1 VIEDAKDPLGPA
13 LGQRVIQRRGDIHEH
28 GSGRENAGAHDE
40 ERATS
45 AHRGNDEYRT
55 GNRGGQ
61 GTDAVADAVG
71 NLLAQRLAAL
81 RERDQ
86 EAHTPIVASPVLDFL
101 PHRANLCGQEAAVPH
116 LSPTTL
122 TVDEQRAVL
131 RVTQANLRDHLI
143 VSLALGTALRLA
155 EIVGL
160 DVGDVYAPDGTPRA
174 RVRVRAG
181 IAKGGRA
188 ADVFLPD
195 RLIAKLVRF
204 WRWKRERGEDVSP
217 AAPLFAN
224 QSGRRIS
231 KRRVQFAW
239 ATWQR
244 RAGFDRV
251 YGFHALR
258 HTAVTNVYRASRDLF
273 LAQRF
278 ARHLSPLTTTV
289 YTHPSDQEMAGR
301 VRGLVC

>member
-1 VIEDAKDPLGPA
+1 V
-13 LGQRVIQRRGDIHEH
+13 R
-28 GSGRENAGAHDE
+28 
-40 ERATS
+40 
-45 AHRGNDEYRT
+45 
-55 GNRGGQ
+55 
-61 GTDAVADAVG
+61 
-71 NLLAQRLAAL
+71 
-81 RERDQ
+81 
-86 EAHTPIVASPVLDFL
+86 
-101 PHRANLCGQEAAVPH
+101 VPH

-122 TVDEQRAVL
+122 TTDEQRL
-131 RVTQANLRDHLI
+131 ILQATAGNIRDHTI
-143 VSLALGTALRLA
+143 ISMALGTGLRLA

-160 DVGDVYAPDGTPRA
+160 DVGDVFAPDGTPRV
-174 RVRVRAG
+174 RVRVRAA
-181 IAKGGRA
+181 IAKGGRP

-195 RLIAKLVRF
+195 RLVSRLKRF

-217 AAPLFAN
+217 TAPLFAN

-258 HTAVTNVYRASRDLF
+258 HTAVTNVYRVSRDLF

-278 ARHLSPLTTTV
+278 ARHVSPLTTTV

-301 VRGLVC
+301 VRGLGC

>member
-1 VIEDAKDPLGPA
+1 M
-13 LGQRVIQRRGDIHEH
+13 R
-28 GSGRENAGAHDE
+28 
-40 ERATS
+40 
-45 AHRGNDEYRT
+45 
-55 GNRGGQ
+55 
-61 GTDAVADAVG
+61 
-71 NLLAQRLAAL
+71 
-81 RERDQ
+81 
-86 EAHTPIVASPVLDFL
+86 
-101 PHRANLCGQEAAVPH
+101 VPH

-122 TVDEQRAVL
+122 TADEQRLIL
-131 RVTQANLRDHLI
+131 RATAGNVRDHTIL
-143 VSLALGTALRLA
+143 SLALGTGLRLA

-160 DVGDVYAPDGTPRA
+160 NVGDVFAPDGTPRV
-174 RVRVRAG
+174 RVRVRAA

-195 RLIAKLVRF
+195 RLVAKLKRF
-204 WRWKRERGEDVSP
+204 WGWKRNRGEDLTP
-217 AAPLFAN
+217 DAPLFCN
-224 QSGRRIS
+224 QSRRRIS

-278 ARHLSPLTTTV
+278 ARHMSPLTTTV
-289 YTHPSDQEMAGR
+289 YTHPSDDDMQQSIRG
-301 VRGLVC
+301 VRC

>member
-1 VIEDAKDPLGPA
+1 M
-13 LGQRVIQRRGDIHEH
+13 
-28 GSGRENAGAHDE
+28 
-40 ERATS
+40 
-45 AHRGNDEYRT
+45 
-55 GNRGGQ
+55 
-61 GTDAVADAVG
+61 
-71 NLLAQRLAAL
+71 
-81 RERDQ
+81 
-86 EAHTPIVASPVLDFL
+86 
-101 PHRANLCGQEAAVPH
+101 PH

-122 TVDEQRAVL
+122 TTDEQRLIL
-131 RVTQANLRDHLI
+131 RATTANIRDHTI
-143 VSLALGTALRLA
+143 ISIALGTGLRLA

-160 DVGDVYAPDGTPRA
+160 NVGDVFAPDGTPR
-174 RVRVRAG
+174 VRVHVRAA

-195 RLIAKLVRF
+195 RLVAKLKRF
-204 WRWKRERGEDVSP
+204 WRWKRERGEGLAPD
-217 AAPLFAN
+217 APLFAN

-251 YGFHALR
+251 YGFHCLR
-258 HTAVTNVYRASRDLF
+258 HSAISSVYRMTHDLY

-278 ARHLSPLTTTV
+278 ARHVSPLTTTV

-301 VRGLVC
+301 VRGLEC